1 LIAGIAIIISSA
13 PDNAPSMRYRVSRLQ
28 LASIVIGIV
37 LSAVFVY
44 HVRGVSEEEL
54 GKFVASKFPAAA
66 AQEVERARYQ
76 GPLYNSLN
84 WGGYLIWRLP
94 RLPVALD
101 GRTNIFGDERTER
114 SLATWS
120 GQRDWQSD
128 PELEASGVVIAD
140 PNTPLA
146 SLLHFDPR
154 FKLVYEDAVATVFVK
169 ESETSFDL
177 AACSDTSPERSF
189 VDTKVADG
197 PFAGV
202 RK

>member
-1 LIAGIAIIISSA
+1 
-13 PDNAPSMRYRVSRLQ
+13 
-28 LASIVIGIV
+28 
-37 LSAVFVY
+37 
-44 HVRGVSEEEL
+44 
-54 GKFVASKFPAAA
+54 
-66 AQEVERARYQ
+66 
-76 GPLYNSLN
+76 
-84 WGGYLIWRLP
+84 LIWRLP

-189 VDTKVADG
+189 VDTKVADS